1 MSNNIQ
7 IPKLELGGKPFSDLL
22 SLVMSWPVLSENS
35 GEKPSETNQESGSS
49 ESSSASAKNEDGKL
63 IYERSL
69 LDRIG
74 LEVTGK
80 TEDGKVK
87 AFSLAHRFTK
97 TFKDVAKIS
106 YEELLLTCGTK
117 FRDQVSDG
125 SYDEDDEKI
134 PMKEIRQAIALVAGY
149 RCLKNK
155 PDIGIGVW
163 QGRSTDNEPV
173 NTCILVGQN
182 DAIELS
188 ENGSMKRIT
197 TPRCGGHV
205 LDFKGTGDN
214 WFDPDHLEE
223 LVKKC
228 DRTFAIETRNALVQL
243 FQRWEWTNGD
253 VVPVVAAGLVFASWV
268 QTFWEWRPL
277 VSVVGASNTGKT
289 TFLNCLKG
297 IFGSLQ
303 IKAGDATMAGLRNHL
318 GNTAKIPMLDEFESR
333 EQRNSFLAALRSS
346 SRGDEIIR
354 GTTDQTGTSFTLQH
368 IVWLAAIESGLD
380 KAADKNRFITLEL
393 DRPQESKQGKLVV
406 PSNLELREL
415 GQRVLVV
422 ALKHVHE
429 AKKLA
434 VKIKDTKVPGADPR
448 MIESF
453 AVPAAIM
460 SIIEGYDESGARDI
474 LKEMLKKMRL
484 TEIEQARDEASLV
497 ETILAETVRVRN
509 ENMSVARLVSIVLQQ
524 LNGHADAKEELNTYG
539 LDVAELGEHK
549 DAKNDPRQ
557 PVLVIAYHM
566 VRSKLLKSTSWK
578 FQSIEQILKRID
590 GATSG
595 IRKRVGSQRPWTVCI
610 PIEYLRRENLLVI
623 DSLEPDVNF

>member
-1 MSNNIQ
+1 MTNNIQ
-7 IPKLELGGKPFSDLL
+7 IPKLELGGKPFADLL

-35 GEKPSETNQESGSS
+35 GEKPSETNKESGNS

-87 AFSLAHRFTK
+87 AFSLAHRFTH
-97 TFKDVAKIS
+97 TFKDVARIS
-106 YEELLLTCGTK
+106 YEELLLICGTQ

-149 RCLKNK
+149 RCLENK
-155 PDIGIGVW
+155 PDIGVGVW
-163 QGRSTDNEPV
+163 QGKSADGELTDA
-173 NTCILVGQN
+173 CILVGK
-182 DAIELS
+182 DEAIEFVS
-188 ENGSMKRIT
+188 GGHVKQVT

-205 LDFKGTGDN
+205 LDFKGGVDN
-214 WFDPDHLEE
+214 WFDTNHIKN
-223 LVKKC
+223 LVERC
-228 DRTFAIETRNALVQL
+228 GRTFAIDTRNALVQL
-243 FQRWEWTNGD
+243 FQRWEWTNGSA
-253 VVPVVAAGLVFASWV
+253 VPVVAAGLVFASWV

-297 IFGSLQ
+297 IFGGLHL
-303 IKAGDATMAGLRNHL
+303 KASDSTIAGLRNCL
-318 GNTAKIPMLDEFESR
+318 SNTAKIPMLDEFESSD
-333 EQRNSFLAALRSS
+333 QRKKFLAALRSS
-346 SRGDEIIR
+346 SRGDETIR
-354 GTTDQTGTSFTLQH
+354 GSSNQVGSSFRLQH
-368 IVWLAAIESGLD
+368 MVWIASIESGLD
-380 KAADKNRFITLEL
+380 EAADKNRFITLEL
-393 DRPQESKQGKLVV
+393 DRPQEGRHGKLVV
-406 PSNLELREL
+406 PSDSELREL

-422 ALKHVHE
+422 AIKHVHE

-434 VKIKDTKVPGADPR
+434 VKIKDTRVPGADPR

-460 SIIEGYDESGARDI
+460 SIIEGYDESGARDFLKDI
-474 LKEMLKKMRL
+474 LTDMLQ
-484 TEIEQARDEASLV
+484 TEVEQARDEAVLV

-509 ENMSVARLVSIVLQQ
+509 ENMSIAQLVSIVLEQ
-524 LNGHADAKEELNTYG
+524 LHGHADAKKELNTYG
-539 LDVAELGEHK
+539 IDVAELGEHQGSK
-549 DAKNDPRQ
+549 HSPNE
-557 PVLVIAYHM
+557 PVLVIAYRM
-566 VRSKLLKSTSWK
+566 VRSKLLKNTNWQSK
-578 FQSIEQILKRID
+578 SIEQILKRIN

-623 DSLEPDVNF
+623 DSLEPDANF